1 MIVNKQ
7 FLAQYLAEKTNKEAT
22 TALDG
27 DGQDDGIATTAVV
40 SPTQSCG
47 KLTQRSEDIYAG
59 VDSSTN
65 HDYTTHLH
73 AEILPDGSFAMD
85 RFPVIRKLAQ
95 PIQHPPHAD
104 RITDTKLHAMF
115 PEFGLKRIKTIL
127 KDAKVEPTDEQKT
140 LIRDR
145 IERIYPFKQ
154 AYAAMVVARRKAN
167 EEAAKLHKK
176 RRKK

>member
-7 FLAQYLAEKTNKEAT
+7 VLAQYFAEKADTEAT

-40 SPTQSCG
+40 APTRSGG
-47 KLTQRSEDIYAG
+47 KFTQRSEDIYAG

-85 RFPVIRKLAQ
+85 RLSVIRRLAQ
-95 PIQHPPHAD
+95 PIQYPPHAD

-115 PEFGLKRIKTIL
+115 PEFGLERINTIL
-127 KDAKVEPTDEQKT
+127 KDAKVEPTNEQKN

-145 IERIYPFKQ
+145 IERLYPFKQ
-154 AYAAMVVARRKAN
+154 AYAAMVVARRKEN
-167 EEAAKLHKK
+167 EEAAQLHKK

>member
-7 FLAQYLAEKTNKEAT
+7 VLAQYFAEKADKEAAM
-22 TALDG
+22 ALYG

-40 SPTQSCG
+40 APTRSYG
-47 KLTQRSEDIYAG
+47 KFTQRSEDIYAG
-59 VDSSTN
+59 VDSSTS
-65 HDYTTHLH
+65 HDYTTYVM

-85 RFPVIRKLAQ
+85 RLPVIRKLAQ
-95 PIQHPPHAD
+95 PIQYPPHAD
-104 RITDTKLHAMF
+104 RITDTKLHAIF
-115 PEFGLKRIKTIL
+115 PEFGVERIKAIL
-127 KDAKVEPTDEQKT
+127 KDAKVEPTDEQKN

-145 IERIYPFKQ
+145 IERLYPFTQ
-154 AYAAMVVARRKAN
+154 AYTAMIIARRKAN